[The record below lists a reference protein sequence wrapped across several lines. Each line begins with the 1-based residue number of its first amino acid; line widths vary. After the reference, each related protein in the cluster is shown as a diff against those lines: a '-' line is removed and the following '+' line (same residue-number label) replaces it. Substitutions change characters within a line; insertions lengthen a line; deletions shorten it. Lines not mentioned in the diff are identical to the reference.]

1 MATTKK
7 CASCEK
13 EFGSEKIAE
22 YVLAVKKKESKR
34 SEKDLFEPISLF
46 LCDNCAGDKQSLV
59 SNLVNSLKQRDFMKE
74 ERAGFIYI
82 MWFEDEQGL
91 IKNEEDE
98 FVWYDS
104 EKAFECANNLAK
116 EHNKSVVVQKG
127 YDIWRITPSGETI
140 RD

>member
-13 EFGSEKIAE
+13 EFGSGKIAE
-22 YVLAVKKKESKR
+22 YVLAVRKKESKD
-34 SEKDLFEPISLF
+34 SEKDLFEPISIY
-46 LCDNCAGDKQSLV
+46 LCESCAGDKQCLV
-59 SNLVNSLKQRDFMKE
+59 ANLVEALKQKDFMKDE
-74 ERAGFIYI
+74 QAGFIYI

-91 IKNEEDE
+91 IKNEEGE

-104 EKAFECANNLAK
+104 EKAFESASNLAK
-116 EHNKSVVVQKG
+116 ERKKSVVVQKG
-127 YDIWRITPSGETI
+127 YDVWRIGPSGESK